1 MSEGLLIGDLS
12 KKFNISTQSIRYYE
26 RIGLINPP
34 KRTESKYRIYSNED
48 ESKLRFI
55 LQAKQFGL
63 SLDDIKELINLS
75 SNNIRPCEHL
85 KSLLERH
92 IRDVINRIQRL
103 EDFRSQLIDRYEQ
116 VEVIVDHNE
125 GNICKII
132 ESESLK

>member
-26 RIGLINPP
+26 RIGLINHP

-75 SNNIRPCEHL
+75 SNNISPCEHL
-85 KSLLERH
+85 KSLL
-92 IRDVINRIQRL
+92 VPTN
-103 EDFRSQLIDRYEQ
+103 
-116 VEVIVDHNE
+116 
-125 GNICKII
+125 
-132 ESESLK
+132 